1 MVSIAVPVKRSLAGA
16 VPLSLVKGDVEA
28 GVARLVA
35 HRDRLH
41 IAAVGGF
48 HADVAGIAVEVD
60 GEILGLA
67 KTVLALQRVG
77 DQLLDLLG
85 FQRAG
90 KPRHRDLLEV
100 AGVDAD
106 HLMRPQGGEHLRHR
120 QRSGGAEIRRT
131 IDRDL
136 GRAAGI
142 VDEVADPDDIAGY
155 GDVGAQHRCR
165 DRVVAGLRQG
175 RCGGRGEQ
183 GGCKQ
188 ERAGDHH
195 ELPQRNRLEADCS
208 IWSAALIT
216 LAFIS

>member
-1 MVSIAVPVKRSLAGA
+1 M
-16 VPLSLVKGDVEA
+16 
-28 GVARLVA
+28 
-35 HRDRLH
+35 
-41 IAAVGGF
+41 
-48 HADVAGIAVEVD
+48 
-60 GEILGLA
+60 
-67 KTVLALQRVG
+67 G

-90 KPRHRDLLEV
+90 QPRHRDLLEV

-106 HLMRPQGGEHLRHR
+106 HLMRAQGVEHLRHR
-120 QRSGGAEIRRT
+120 QRAGGAEIRRA

-142 VDEVADPDDIAGY
+142 VDEVADPHDIVGD

-165 DRVVAGLRQG
+165 DHVVAGLRQG

-183 GGCKQ
+183 GGGEQ
-188 ERAGDHH
+188 EGAGDHH
-195 ELPQRNRLEADCS
+195 ELPQRNRLEVDCS
-208 IWSAALIT
+208 IWSAALTT